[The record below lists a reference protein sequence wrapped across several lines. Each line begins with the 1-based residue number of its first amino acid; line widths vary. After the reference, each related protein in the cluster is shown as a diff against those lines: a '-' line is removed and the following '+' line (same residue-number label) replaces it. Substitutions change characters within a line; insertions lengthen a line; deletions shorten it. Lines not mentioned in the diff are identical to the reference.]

1 MAENLFHEPT
11 IQEQILEKR
20 SNRRSRNRTLGI
32 TVLMAVL
39 SMLSILVFFRVCT
52 NNMEQNIKNSLM
64 QSVEQRRLNV
74 DFRLRS
80 LLQADMNLISI
91 VYPYMISNTDR
102 SDQLKEYEELKFSVS
117 DYESNAYISKIRI
130 YVPDDKLYSRQGN
143 MFYPLSSLLEREDE
157 QTVSYLRKP
166 GITWLGPEKV
176 LLEEGFG
183 GRLVPT
189 NVLTCV
195 HTMRQRSDYNSVAC
209 VQMVEVE
216 ISKFDELLT
225 ADPNEDQ
232 RGYLVTKEGI
242 CLASADQTLL
252 QQQVVSADVTEQFQL
267 HSSGCVE
274 TGDRVYVYEKL
285 AVNEWYIVMD
295 YPSSVLSI
303 TNSGQSGFLQVLVV
317 AVMVIAL
324 TMMFVLAYNVTTN
337 VTISRIN
344 AALDAM
350 NKGKQQPEEPAERL
364 NPLHQLEKNTDR
376 MVLTVKELMESQY
389 KDQLAI
395 ADSQMKSLQAQI
407 KPHFLYNTLDIIKW
421 MILDGKKDEAATM
434 VNTLSRYLRQSI
446 NKGPVIIPLQEE
458 LELSRT
464 YLSIM
469 QTRFQNRFAVSF
481 EVEDEAQNCLIPK
494 LSLQPILENALLHGL
509 VYCEKPEKELAVRAW
524 VADGSLYLEVEDNG
538 NGMSEEKSRALEGG
552 QMGYGFANVCKR
564 LSLFSKDQAEVHVYS
579 RAGFGTCVAIRIPA
593 VTEATEF
600 VHS

>member
-1 MAENLFHEPT
+1 MSENVFREPT
-11 IQEQILEKR
+11 IQERILEKR
-20 SNRRSRNRTLGI
+20 SNRKSWNRTMVV
-32 TVLMAVL
+32 TVLMAAL
-39 SMLSILVFFRVCT
+39 SLLSILVFFRVCT
-52 NNMEQNIKNSLM
+52 TNMEQNIKNSLM

-80 LLQADMNLISI
+80 LLQADTNLISV

-102 SDQLKEYEELKFSVS
+102 SEQLKEYEELRFSVS

-130 YVPDDKLYSRQGN
+130 YVPDDKLYSNQGN
-143 MFYPLSSLLEREDE
+143 MFYPLSNLLRRDDA
-157 QTVSYLRKP
+157 QTVRYLQKP

-176 LLEEGFG
+176 LLADGYS

-195 HTMRQRSDYNSVAC
+195 HTMRQRSDYNSIAC

-225 ADPNEDQ
+225 ADQDMDQ
-232 RGYLVTKEGI
+232 RGYLVTGGGI
-242 CLASADQTLL
+242 CLAAVDQELL
-252 QQQVVSADVTEQFQL
+252 HQQVVGSEVAEQFRLQ
-267 HSSGCVE
+267 SSGCIE
-274 TGDRVYVYEKL
+274 ADGRVYVYEKL
-285 AVNEWYIVMD
+285 AVNDWYIVMD
-295 YPSSVLSI
+295 YPSTVLSI
-303 TNSGQSGFLQVLVV
+303 TNSTQAGFLQVLVI

-324 TMMFVLAYNVTTN
+324 TMTFVLAYSVTTN

-350 NKGKQQPEEPAERL
+350 NQGKQQPEETTERL

-421 MILDGKKDEAATM
+421 MILDEKKDEAATM

-446 NKGPVIIPLQEE
+446 NKGPVIIPLREE

-469 QTRFQNRFAVSF
+469 LARFQNRFQVSF
-481 EVEDEAQNCLIPK
+481 EVEDEAQSCLIPK

-509 VYCEKPEKELAVRAW
+509 VYCEKPDKELTVRAW

-538 NGMSEEKSRALEGG
+538 DGMSEEKCRALESG
-552 QMGYGFANVCKR
+552 QVGYGFTNVCKR

-579 RAGFGTCVAIRIPA
+579 RADFGTCVAICIPA
-593 VTEATEF
+593 VTEETEF